1 MGKLTCVN
9 KYKQI
14 KNKEAIKPKTKENTN
29 RKAVVQS
36 RKITRN

>member
-14 KNKEAIKPKTKENTN
+14 KNKDAKKPKKE
-29 RKAVVQS
+29 RKYEQEGS
-36 RKITRN
+36 SP